1 MNTTGLSDC
10 VYFLL
15 NSRHSTA
22 GGEADFPSFL
32 VSFSHDSRG
41 SDAESV
47 FMGRLHITECELEKV
62 KCLQAAVRPGKGTV
76 ADFLSRHH

>member
-15 NSRHSTA
+15 NSRRSTA

-32 VSFSHDSRG
+32 VSFSHDSRR

-62 KCLQAAVRPGKGTV
+62 KCLQAAVRPGKETV